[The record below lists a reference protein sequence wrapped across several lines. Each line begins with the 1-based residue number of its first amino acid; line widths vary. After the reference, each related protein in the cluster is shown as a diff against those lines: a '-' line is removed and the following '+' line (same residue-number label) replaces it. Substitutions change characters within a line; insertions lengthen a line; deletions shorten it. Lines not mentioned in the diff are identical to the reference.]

1 MVDDEERE
9 SLDSGSATV
18 VVGIAEGSN
27 PEAAMAAAAAAA
39 AAAAWFWAAMTSRD
53 GALDGRIVRSQTD
66 VSCEG
71 ARSVGSGVGDED
83 VGDGIEEGLDLSAR
97 RLVLMRDQGWS
108 GGLTITSSGIW
119 SGQVGGLGL
128 LKGKGTG
135 QVAVVVGC
143 GGGLDD
149 RKPGPQ
155 GERSGPIRC
164 PGHTQRMVVIRE
176 LWDGW
181 MDGWMKRKKTQL

>member
-1 MVDDEERE
+1 MEEE
-9 SLDSGSATV
+9 LGS
-18 VVGIAEGSN
+18 
-27 PEAAMAAAAAAA
+27 
-39 AAAAWFWAAMTSRD
+39 
-53 GALDGRIVRSQTD
+53 
-66 VSCEG
+66 
-71 ARSVGSGVGDED
+71 
-83 VGDGIEEGLDLSAR
+83 SAR

-181 MDGWMKRKKTQL
+181 MDGWMGGWVNEDEDAGVVAAAVHSRVGRSADGPISR